1 MISGHGGN
9 VYDLARSHGCPVSE
23 IVDMSSNINSLGP
36 PPGLLDFLK
45 SNMEI
50 LTRLPEVDAR
60 DSIRSF
66 ADLNDIDPR
75 RILAGNGT
83 TQFIYSI
90 PEVLGSK
97 QALILGPTY
106 SDYRDACL
114 RHGIKP
120 ILAAAT
126 DSDHFTP
133 KLNDL
138 SKSISTVDTVFICN
152 PNNPT
157 GSLLT
162 RENLLSICGAHPQ
175 TIFIIDESYLSF
187 VVGGEHHSMVN
198 AELDNVIV
206 LASISKMFTIPGLR
220 IGFMIGSQDRINQ
233 FEQYRLPWNVNALAQ
248 AAVGYLDRHHRQV
261 RTFIKNTQ
269 LYFQT
274 QKEAFYKA
282 IEPCEQLRPLPS
294 TTPFILI
301 KLKGEFLSDKVC
313 AALAAEKILI
323 RNCSNFDGLSNRFVR
338 VSLKSPELNRLIAGK
353 LMALTQSPQMES
365 VLSAKRRIA

>member
-9 VYDLARSHGCPVSE
+9 VYDLARSHGCPVAE

-66 ADLNDIDPR
+66 ADLIETDPQ

-90 PEVLGSK
+90 PEVLESK

-114 RHGIKP
+114 RSGINP
-120 ILAAAT
+120 TLSAACEA
-126 DSDHFTP
+126 DSFFP
-133 KLNDL
+133 NLNDL
-138 SKSISTVDTVFICN
+138 SRRINGADTVFICN

-162 RENLLSICGAHPQ
+162 RENLLSLCEAHPQ
-175 TIFIIDESYLSF
+175 TVFIIDESYLSF
-187 VVGGEHHSMVN
+187 VVGGECHSMVN

-220 IGFMIGSQDRINQ
+220 IGFIIGSPDRINQ

-248 AAVGYLDRHHRQV
+248 AAVGYLDRYKHQV

-274 QKEAFYKA
+274 QKEAFFKA
-282 IEPCEQLRPLPS
+282 IEPCEQLKPIPS
-294 TTPFILI
+294 MTPFILI
-301 KLKGEFLSDKVC
+301 KLNGEFDSDKVC
-313 AALAAEKILI
+313 DALAADKILI
-323 RNCSNFDGLSNRFVR
+323 RNCSNFDGLSNRFIR
-338 VSLKSPELNRLIAGK
+338 VSLKSPELNRLIAAK
-353 LMALTQSPQMES
+353 LTALVQRTHPES
-365 VLSAKRRIA
+365 VHSAKRRIA